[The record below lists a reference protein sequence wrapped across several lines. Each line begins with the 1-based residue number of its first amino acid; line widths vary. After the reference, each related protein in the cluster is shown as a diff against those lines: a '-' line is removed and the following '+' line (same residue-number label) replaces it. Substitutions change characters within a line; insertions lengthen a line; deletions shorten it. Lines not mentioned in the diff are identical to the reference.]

1 MINGQRKIKHL
12 ALSLL
17 SLLVFT
23 ACGTSANSA
32 TAEEQVVLRYGYAS
46 NSEPVVKAMHYF
58 GDLVKEKTNGEVII
72 EYYPDAQLGG
82 ETQLIELTQT
92 GAIDFTKVG
101 GSALEGFSSDYGIFS
116 VPYLFDDEEHFFR
129 VMENED
135 VIESVYQSTAELGF
149 VGLSYYDSGQ
159 RSFYMADGPINHPDD
174 LEGKKIRTM
183 QSETAIAMIDLL
195 GASPTPLGSD
205 EVYTSM
211 SSNLINGAENN
222 EFVLV
227 TAGHGEIA
235 KYYSYDEHTR
245 VPDIVI
251 VNQATMD
258 SLTEEQRTAIYEA
271 AAESTQYQKEIFKEA
286 IEEEKR
292 IASEEYEVQF
302 NDVDK
307 APFVEK
313 VQPLHEEYA
322 NSEIFS
328 ELYNDIMGESSLQE

>member
-1 MINGQRKIKHL
+1 MMKFNKTIKY
-12 ALSLL
+12 AVLSLL
-17 SLLVFT
+17 SLLALT
-23 ACGTSANSA
+23 ACGTSGNSA
-32 TAEEQVVLRYGYAS
+32 TADDQIVLRYGYAS

-58 GDLVKEKTNGEVII
+58 GDLVEEKTNGEIVID
-72 EYYPDAQLGG
+72 YYPDAQLGG

-101 GSALEGFSSDYGIFS
+101 GSALEGFASEYGIFS
-116 VPYLFDDEEHFFR
+116 VPYLFEDEDHYFR
-129 VMENED
+129 VMENEE
-135 VIESVYQSTAELGF
+135 IINPVYQSTEDLGF
-149 VGLSYYDSGQ
+149 VGLTYYDSGQ
-159 RSFYMADGPINHPDD
+159 RSFYMVDGPINHPDD
-174 LEGKKIRTM
+174 LQGKKIRTM

-211 SSNLINGAENN
+211 SSNLIDGAENN

-251 VNQATMD
+251 ANQATLER
-258 SLTEEQRTAIYEA
+258 LTEEQRDAIYEA
-271 AAESTQYQKEIFKEA
+271 ARESTEFQKEIFKEA
-286 IEEEKR
+286 VEEEKR
-292 IASEEYEVQF
+292 IASEEFGVQF

-307 APFVEK
+307 TPFIEK
-313 VQPLHEEYA
+313 VQPSHEEYA
-322 NSEIFS
+322 ASEVFAD
-328 ELYNDIMGESSLQE
+328 LYPAIINEGTE

>member
-1 MINGQRKIKHL
+1 MMKFNKKIKY
-12 ALSLL
+12 AVLSLL
-17 SLLVFT
+17 SLLALT
-23 ACGTSANSA
+23 ACGTSGDSA
-32 TAEEQVVLRYGYAS
+32 TADDQIVLRYGYAS

-58 GDLVKEKTNGEVII
+58 GDLVEEKTNGEIVID
-72 EYYPDAQLGG
+72 YYPDAQLGG

-101 GSALEGFSSDYGIFS
+101 GSALEGFSSEYGIFS
-116 VPYLFDDEEHFFR
+116 VPYLFEDEDHYFR
-129 VMENED
+129 VMENEE
-135 VIESVYQSTAELGF
+135 IINPVYQSTEDLGF
-149 VGLSYYDSGQ
+149 VGLTYYDSGQ
-159 RSFYMADGPINHPDD
+159 RSFYMVDGPINHPDD
-174 LEGKKIRTM
+174 LQGKKIRTM

-211 SSNLINGAENN
+211 SSNLIDGSENN

-251 VNQATMD
+251 ANQATLER
-258 SLTEEQRTAIYEA
+258 LTEEQRDAIYEA
-271 AAESTQYQKEIFKEA
+271 ARESTEFQKEIFKEA
-286 IEEEKR
+286 VEEEKR
-292 IASEEYEVQF
+292 IASEEFGVQF

-307 APFVEK
+307 TPFIEK

-322 NSEIFS
+322 ASEVFAD
-328 ELYNDIMGESSLQE
+328 LYHAIINEGTE

>member
-1 MINGQRKIKHL
+1 MMKFNKTIKY
-12 ALSLL
+12 AVLSLL
-17 SLLVFT
+17 SLLALT
-23 ACGTSANSA
+23 ACGTSGNSA
-32 TAEEQVVLRYGYAS
+32 TADDQIVLRYGYAS

-58 GDLVKEKTNGEVII
+58 GDLVEEKTNGEIVID
-72 EYYPDAQLGG
+72 YYPDAQLGG

-101 GSALEGFSSDYGIFS
+101 GSALEGFASEYGIFS
-116 VPYLFDDEEHFFR
+116 VPYLFEDEDHYFR
-129 VMENED
+129 VMENEE
-135 VIESVYQSTAELGF
+135 IINPVYQSTEDLGF
-149 VGLSYYDSGQ
+149 VGLTYYDSGQ
-159 RSFYMADGPINHPDD
+159 RSFYMVDGPINHPDD
-174 LEGKKIRTM
+174 LQGKKIRTM

-211 SSNLINGAENN
+211 SSNLIDGAENN

-251 VNQATMD
+251 ANQATLER
-258 SLTEEQRTAIYEA
+258 LTEEQRDAIYEA
-271 AAESTQYQKEIFKEA
+271 ARESTEFQKEIFKEA
-286 IEEEKR
+286 VEEEKR
-292 IASEEYEVQF
+292 IASEEFGVQF

-307 APFVEK
+307 TPFIEK

-322 NSEIFS
+322 ASEVFAD
-328 ELYNDIMGESSLQE
+328 LYPAIINEGTE